1 MQNLDLALVILMA
14 GVAVVFFMLII
25 LIFIIKL
32 YGSIIY
38 SRQKKRPKS
47 EMLKEDKIEK
57 IDKKVYK
64 KETDELIYNN
74 KEDENEIVAVISAA
88 IAFLRKSESKQYNIT
103 SIKQSG
109 QEIYTGQSF
118 WGIAGRFEMTKP
130 F

>member
-38 SRQKKRPKS
+38 SRQKKCHKS
-47 EMLKEDKIEK
+47 EILKEDKIEK

-64 KETDELIYNN
+64 KETDELIYDN

-118 WGIAGRFEMTKP
+118 WGVAGRFEMTKP